1 MKKLLFILTLTLN
14 FNTYAANTCGDDLDN
29 NCWDCGKTASDICT
43 ARLDTATQK
52 LTITGDG
59 YMKDYDYA
67 GGPWGRDITSVE
79 MSDIKSI
86 GKLAFYYSSIKE
98 VEIPSS
104 VEVIGT
110 AAFQAAKQL
119 SSVTFEEGSKLKTI
133 ADGAFNAD
141 PNLKSFDIPDGVT
154 LIGHNA
160 FNMSSIDYLVLPDS
174 VFSVD
179 DVEADAEAGYFHGLS
194 FFGLSDVSNVFCS
207 EAMQT
212 ECEKYFNNEESMF
225 WEKGTYYPL
234 KSKSSLAIYTS
245 DGDKFYANGKWY
257 DSLNDM
263 NKGQYNVKR
272 IYTIDEANKVTG
284 TKNRV
289 SIKYR

>member
-1 MKKLLFILTLTLN
+1 MKKWIFVLSLVLS
-14 FNTYAANTCGDDLDN
+14 FNAYASSSG
-29 NCWDCGKTASDICT
+29 DCGAFDEQTQTYDDCHWS
-43 ARLDTATQK
+43 LDDDGHLK
-52 LTITGDG
+52 IWGTGK
-59 YMKDYDYA
+59 MRDYKS
-67 GGPWGRDITSVE
+67 GGEEAAPWGWDFTSLEMDGITS
-79 MSDIKSI
+79 I
-86 GKLAFYYSSIKE
+86 GARAFYFAPNFSS
-98 VEIPSS
+98 VVVPSS

-110 AAFQAAKQL
+110 AAFQGAKQL
-119 SSVTFEEGSKLKTI
+119 SEVTFEEGSKLKTI

-245 DGDKFYANGKWY
+245 DGDKFYVNGKWY
-257 DSLNDM
+257 DSLSDM
-263 NKGQYNVKR
+263 NKGRYNVKR